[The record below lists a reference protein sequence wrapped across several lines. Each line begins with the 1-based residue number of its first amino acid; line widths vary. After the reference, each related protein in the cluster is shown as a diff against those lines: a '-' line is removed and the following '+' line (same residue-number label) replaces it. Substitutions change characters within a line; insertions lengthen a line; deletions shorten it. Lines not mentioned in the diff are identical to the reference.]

1 MRFSPDGR
9 SILFQDYYLVGEQW
23 IDAID
28 RMSSFG
34 RGRTVLQTGS
44 ADVTLSFAQWSST
57 GGVWFSRSVTNDTR
71 LVGPAGPVTWMY
83 AASDQ
88 GCTCP
93 KEFAVEPGAE
103 RVAFIR
109 ADRRVDPVT
118 LDRARSHELWMS
130 NADGTG
136 EVKLTSFGDMFQ
148 GSEGAPQVRWS
159 ANGYIYFTALV
170 GSGDALV
177 ETWHR
182 IRPDGTDLVRI
193 ATDLRVE
200 HLEPSP
206 DGRHLLLTT
215 STGRVYLTNAAGRN
229 RLIVPGTDAVFSP
242 DNRRIAF
249 QVYLRVPGS
258 SFRRQGDIYTMPL
271 TGLSKVRVTRTTT
284 LSERP
289 LDWQRAPS

>member
-44 ADVTLSFAQWSST
+44 ADVSLRYAQWSST
-57 GGVWFSRSVTNDTR
+57 GDVWYSRSTTDDTR
-71 LVGPAGPVTWMY
+71 LVGPAGSVTWMY

-88 GCTCP
+88 VCTCP
-93 KEFAVEPGAE
+93 KEFAVEPGAA

-109 ADRRVDPVT
+109 EDRRVDPVT
-118 LDRARSHELWMS
+118 LDRARSHELWMA

-159 ANGYIYFTALV
+159 AGGYIYFTALV
-170 GSGDALV
+170 GSGDALT

-182 IRPDGTDLVRI
+182 IRPDGTGLARI
-193 ATDLRVE
+193 AADLRVE

-206 DGRHLLLTT
+206 DGRHLLVTT
-215 STGRVYLTNAAGRN
+215 INARNYVTDAAGRN
-229 RLIVPGTDAVFSP
+229 RVLVPGTDAVFSP
-242 DNRRIAF
+242 DSRRVAF
-249 QVYLRVPGS
+249 QLYLRVPNS
-258 SFRRQGDIYTMPL
+258 IRRQGDVYTMPL
-271 TGLSKVRVTRTTT
+271 NGLSKVRVTRTPT